1 MKSERDIGA
10 RKGMGFGAV
19 VRTELPKKI
28 RQSDLRPAKKGGG

>member
-19 VRTELPKKI
+19 VRSKLSKKI
-28 RQSDLRPAKKGGG
+28 RQSDLRPVKEGGG